1 MTKEQI
7 YNAICDIAE
16 DVGASPEELVMALEE
31 QNNAI
36 FEQSM
41 GEIPAEAANYIK
53 NAKSEKNAARSE
65 RRKAE
70 KENQLAEEI
79 RQFRNLFPDVAA
91 EDIPES
97 VWVDM
102 ERGIPLPYAYA
113 LVVLSDSKQNDY
125 AKDINDRNTN
135 GAPPPVGESTE
146 DGEISMEEVEAM
158 SPKAIKNNFG
168 RILRSIGKW
177 KLN

>member
-16 DVGASPEELVMALEE
+16 DLGTSPEELVNALSE
-31 QNNAI
+31 QNNAM

-41 GEIPAEAANYIK
+41 GKLPEEAALYIK
-53 NAKSEKNAARSE
+53 NAKSEKAAARTQ
-65 RRKAE
+65 RRKTE
-70 KENQLAEEI
+70 KETELTEEI
-79 RQFRNLFPDVAA
+79 KLFRSLFPDVAA
-91 EDIPES
+91 EDIPER
-97 VWVDM
+97 VWADM
-102 ERGIPLPYAYA
+102 ERGIPLCYAYA
-113 LVVLSDSKQNDY
+113 FAMISGGKQQEY
-125 AKDINDRNTN
+125 ANGINDRNLK
-135 GAPPPVGESTE
+135 GAPPPVGESAD

-158 SPKAIKNNFG
+158 SPKAVKNNFA